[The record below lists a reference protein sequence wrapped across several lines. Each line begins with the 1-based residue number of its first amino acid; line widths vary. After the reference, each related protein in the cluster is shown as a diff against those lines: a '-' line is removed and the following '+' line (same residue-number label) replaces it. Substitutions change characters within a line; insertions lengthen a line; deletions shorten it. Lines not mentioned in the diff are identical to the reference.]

1 MKHYKPNRKKRT
13 FRKRKIDFSF
23 LKKKVFLLFFLGII
37 LIIGITYV
45 FFFSGIFRIEEIQV
59 LSSNEYLKMNI
70 ENIMNQEL
78 NKNIF
83 LLKSKEINIKIL
95 NQFPEILE
103 LDLKK
108 KMPDVF
114 VIQVKEKQ
122 EVAVLCS
129 ENYDKCFSIN
139 EKGSIFRQIDQE
151 MSNDQLIIS
160 LMTQDKELAV
170 GGDFSLKDEIEN
182 FLEIEKILKNILKIE
197 IENFIIASEKRL
209 NIKTKEGWE
218 IYFSL
223 EKDIKLQ
230 ATKLRVLLEKEI
242 TIENRKDLEYID
254 LRFER
259 IFYK

>member
-1 MKHYKPNRKKRT
+1 
-13 FRKRKIDFSF
+13 
-23 LKKKVFLLFFLGII
+23 
-37 LIIGITYV
+37 
-45 FFFSGIFRIEEIQV
+45 
-59 LSSNEYLKMNI
+59 
-70 ENIMNQEL
+70 MNQEL

-122 EVAVLCS
+122 EIAVLCS

-170 GGDFSLKDEIEN
+170 GGEFSLKDEIEN